1 MPVITTEESKVHF
14 MLGLIKLLWHCTVL
28 IGFLNTDTNVEG
40 NRDQIKKKK
49 MTHLN
54 VNIKSFT

>member
-14 MLGLIKLLWHCTVL
+14 MRGLIKLLWYCTVL
-28 IGFLNTDTNVEG
+28 IEFLDTDTNV
-40 NRDQIKKKK
+40 NMK
-49 MTHLN
+49 N